1 MNEPQGA
8 NKMKI
13 FTVSIFGHWQFGDFF
28 MSEKLEKGIRELLI
42 TKEYLEFGV
51 GVMVN
56 FIDLR
61 LQLSSDASE
70 LSETI

>member
-28 MSEKLEKGIRELLI
+28 LSEKLEKGIRELLI
-42 TKEYLEFGV
+42 TKEYLEFG
-51 GVMVN
+51 GGCDGE
-56 FIDLR
+56 FYR
-61 LQLSSDASE
+61 FAAS
-70 LSETI
+70 TILKCKRTI